1 MLLKKR
7 ILRYTPPLLHKLL
20 RDVYFSVKLLPC
32 YAYDYKRFLS
42 YSGLN
47 KSRDSKTERA
57 ARITLFYHQ
66 VEKGLSL
73 ASPRSGFGMTVIP
86 GLLDDVDA
94 YLADYGIAEPA
105 TNAIAALFG
114 YLDHHE
120 RIGHPVDYVRSR
132 LLAILDKNNIPLEV
146 ARSWHGGIL
155 PFTRAEL
162 SIARNAGF
170 KSFFKSRYSVRQ
182 FSGGIIPEE
191 DIRSAVELA
200 QKTPSV
206 CNRQSWRVH
215 AFNDAE
221 QTERLL
227 AIQSGSSGFGE
238 QASYVLIVTCELRS
252 FLGIDERYQP
262 WIDGGMFAMSLCL
275 AFHDLGYGSC
285 CLNWSKEPHA
295 DKAMRASAA
304 ISPSEQIIM
313 LMAVGTLADEFN
325 VARSYR
331 PNVNHCLFIH
341 GS

>member
-94 YLADYGIAEPA
+94 YFADYGISEPA
-105 TNAIAALFG
+105 TNAIAALLD
-114 YLDHHE
+114 YLDYHE
-120 RIGHPVDYVRSR
+120 RIGHQVDYVRSR
-132 LLAILDKNNIPLEV
+132 VIAILDKHDVSLKV
-146 ARSWHGGIL
+146 ARSWHGGVL
-155 PFTRAEL
+155 PFSRAEL
-162 SIARNAGF
+162 SEARNAGF

-182 FSGGIIPEE
+182 FAGGVIPEE
-191 DIRSAVELA
+191 DIRRAVELA

-221 QTERLL
+221 KMERLL

-285 CLNWSKEPHA
+285 CLNWSKVPRD